1 MLIVFVLSLRD
12 EIVAKQR
19 MKKLKVFEILKMLG
33 DDGWYLHDQKG
44 SHRQFKHPTKK
55 GKVTVNGKPSD
66 TLDQFILNNIFKQ
79 AGWR

>member
-1 MLIVFVLSLRD
+1 
-12 EIVAKQR
+12 

-33 DDGWYLHDQKG
+33 DDGGYLNSQKG
-44 SHRQFKHPTKK
+44 SHRQYKHPTKK

-66 TLDQFILNNIFKQ
+66 TLEQFILNNIFKQ

>member
-1 MLIVFVLSLRD
+1 LLIVFVLSLRD

>member
-1 MLIVFVLSLRD
+1 
-12 EIVAKQR
+12 

-33 DDGWYLHDQKG
+33 DDGWYLNSQKG
-44 SHRQFKHPTKK
+44 SHRQYKHLTKK

-66 TLDQFILNNIFKQ
+66 TLEQFILNNIFKQ